1 MKISSGKTYTGK
13 LHNKNLFIRNDTY
26 LPRRYNCSNFIQMA
40 KRKNDCS
47 LDNFIARFLKKR
59 KYGKTLKL
67 FESKISNGGDV
78 NSKAFDGFENSLKEK
93 IKNEQNND
101 DSDDCLGFKINF
113 GAFQPTQ
120 KVISSFQG
128 LKITI
133 ELSIQQQSVFFPTL
147 KNQKSL

>member
-47 LDNFIARFLKKR
+47 LDNFIARFLGKR

-67 FESKISNGGDV
+67 FKSKVSKGGVV
-78 NSKAFDGFENSLKEK
+78 NSKAFDGFENFLKEK
-93 IKNEQNND
+93 IQNEQKND
-101 DSDDCLGFKINF
+101 DGDDCLGFEINF

-120 KVISSFQG
+120 KVIISFQAS
-128 LKITI
+128 K
-133 ELSIQQQSVFFPTL
+133 
-147 KNQKSL
+147 

>member
-47 LDNFIARFLKKR
+47 LDNFIARFLGKR

-67 FESKISNGGDV
+67 FKSKVSKGGVV
-78 NSKAFDGFENSLKEK
+78 NSKAFDGFENFLKEK
-93 IKNEQNND
+93 IISQ
-101 DSDDCLGFKINF
+101 GKINF
-113 GAFQPTQ
+113 SRKKIFSQGKNYFFEG
-120 KVISSFQG
+120 KSISQV
-128 LKITI
+128 K
-133 ELSIQQQSVFFPTL
+133 
-147 KNQKSL
+147 K